1 MLSRDDVPVVHNTIL
16 LCKITALIIS
26 HGHFD
31 HYGGLIGFLD
41 SYREKLPPSISITR
55 LSRVIRTRRG
65 KASSA
70 HVRDWHLTPV

>member
-1 MLSRDDVPVVHNTIL
+1 MPVVHNTIL